1 MQRVLRRKVRPVT
14 KAELRERI
22 ETWLMLHT
30 SNDRRLPPAQT
41 AIGMVAREATER
53 HWTGGLL
60 HNVTQLELVPEIK
73 HTSAGDALTKAILL
87 AKTGDGLHLP
97 EIEAHLHQVLIA
109 LKKGP
114 QA

>member
-1 MQRVLRRKVRPVT
+1 MT

-22 ETWLMLHT
+22 ETRLMLFT
-30 SNDRRLPPAQT
+30 SNDRPLPPAQS
-41 AIGMVAREATER
+41 AVGRVAREAAER

-73 HTSAGDALTKAILL
+73 NTSAGDALTKAILL
-87 AKTGDGLHLP
+87 AKTGDASHLS

-109 LKKGP
+109 LRKGP